1 MFRPDSL
8 FIRFLTKVCDLI
20 ILNILFMLMCVT
32 VVFSGT
38 AVTALYTMTFRM
50 IQKKDGPL
58 VKGYFRAL
66 RENFI
71 PSVPASICLFVDVT
85 LLAILRKALFAETL
99 LFSPNIFVFLSIAA
113 AFLTAVLSYI
123 FPLLAR
129 YENTFRQHLGN
140 AGRLAVVNLPVT
152 VLLTAVNLLPV
163 LLVLFFPQ
171 LLGVVAAFW
180 MLIGFSAG
188 AYVNTF
194 YLNRIFN
201 PKDKG
206 DAA

>member
-1 MFRPDSL
+1 M
-8 FIRFLTKVCDLI
+8 
-20 ILNILFMLMCVT
+20 
-32 VVFSGT
+32 
-38 AVTALYTMTFRM
+38 
-50 IQKKDGPL
+50 
-58 VKGYFRAL
+58 
-66 RENFI
+66 
-71 PSVPASICLFVDVT
+71 
-85 LLAILRKALFAETL
+85 

-140 AGRLAVVNLPVT
+140 AGRLAVT